1 MISLVT
7 SIHSGTVVMGLRWVL
22 HLAYQT
28 TCSNKEIIM
37 DISLMDRRTPQ
48 LSEGTC
54 LSRVHS
60 PWIITKLLQTGSE
73 SITTLH
79 LGTTSPCS
87 SRTCTQTILPLV
99 QALRMPTHCK
109 SHLVHRSAQCQWRE
123 WGEVPSVL
131 ITRERE
137 TLEIAQETT
146 TIMLMRYTRP
156 IQTWLVNRM
165 MTWTAQICRQVGT
178 HQRLTMLKLFNHL
191 KDFQLA
197 KDFSMVSKSIAQGKT
212 S

>member
-28 TCSNKEIIM
+28 ICSNKEIIM
-37 DISLMDRRTPQ
+37 DINLMDRRTLQ
-48 LSEGTC
+48 HSTGTC

-60 PWIITKLLQTGSE
+60 PWIITKLPQIGSE
-73 SITTLH
+73 QITTLH

-99 QALRMPTHCK
+99 QALRMHTHCK
-109 SHLVHRSAQCQWRE
+109 SRPVHRSAQCQWKE
-123 WGEVPSVL
+123 WGEVLSVL

-137 TLEIAQETT
+137 TLEIAQATT

-156 IQTWLVNRM
+156 IQMW
-165 MTWTAQICRQVGT
+165 
-178 HQRLTMLKLFNHL
+178 
-191 KDFQLA
+191 
-197 KDFSMVSKSIAQGKT
+197 
-212 S
+212 